1 MANKEFFSYKGKPL
15 VRCGDEL
22 YYGSMADSFVIR
34 MQIKTKKEVNGLQV
48 ADKVAVQLMCTDP
61 DLSPRKQ
68 LVKASE
74 KIYGFTEKR
83 RRASYKSVF
92 IRWKL
97 DAFTVADF

>member
-22 YYGSMADSFVIR
+22 YYGSMSDAFVIR
-34 MQIKTKKEVNGLQV
+34 MQVKTKKEVNGLQI

-74 KIYGFTEKR
+74 KTGLFAAMDIADIWLE
-83 RRASYKSVF
+83 RALNNKM
-92 IRWKL
+92 
-97 DAFTVADF
+97 